1 MVGVFF
7 VLDED
12 RLNIRIAVT
21 FDVVQLDTL
30 RIQLHIFV

>member
-1 MVGVFF
+1 MVGIFF

-12 RLNIRIAVT
+12 RLDIPIAVT
-21 FDVVQLDTL
+21 LDVVQLNTL

>member
-12 RLNIRIAVT
+12 RLDVPIAVT
-21 FDVVQLDTL
+21 FDVVQLDAL